1 MPASQRDIS
10 QHDYR
15 ALADLRFLIRQ
26 FLATS
31 ERMAQGRGLT
41 PQQHQLLLAIEGR
54 PPEAQPTIGYLADRL
69 LIRHHSAVGLVDR
82 LAEQG
87 LVVRETSIDDR
98 RQVLVRLTPRA
109 EALLR
114 DLAASHREELRSLAP
129 RLVEALGTVVEK

>member
-1 MPASQRDIS
+1 MIDSPHPTSHRAIS
-10 QHDYR
+10 RRDYR

-41 PQQHQLLLAIEGR
+41 LQQHQLLLAIEGR
-54 PPEAQPTIGYLADRL
+54 PPEAQPTIGYLAARL

-82 LAEQG
+82 LVEQG
-87 LVVRETSIDDR
+87 WVVRESSTDDR

-109 EALLR
+109 EALLS
-114 DLAASHREELRSLAP
+114 D
-129 RLVEALGTVVEK
+129 